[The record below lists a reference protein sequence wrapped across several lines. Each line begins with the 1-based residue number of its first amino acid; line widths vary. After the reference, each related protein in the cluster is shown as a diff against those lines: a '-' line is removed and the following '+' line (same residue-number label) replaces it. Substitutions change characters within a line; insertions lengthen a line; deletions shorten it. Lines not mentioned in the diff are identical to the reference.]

1 MLTFCIFLEFEYSLN
16 FGMVLENSQ
25 STCSCFEQVP
35 DYQDQA
41 VYNFWYWFCFSFQ
54 QIPSIASLLFLLKD
68 FLCIQDLSVTELE
81 LSFIYAS
88 KSSLLARIFT
98 ALLIT
103 PHQRKRWNISI
114 IFMHVFYNLLS
125 ISIFLVCVSFMLVQ
139 FSVRLKI
146 FDFLVAFNLSNI

>member
-1 MLTFCIFLEFEYSLN
+1 MVWCLKIYKVHVAALSKFLIIKIKQCTTFDAGFF
-16 FGMVLENSQ
+16 
-25 STCSCFEQVP
+25 
-35 DYQDQA
+35 
-41 VYNFWYWFCFSFQ
+41 FSFQ

-125 ISIFLVCVSFMLVQ
+125 IGIFLVCVSFMLVQ

>member
-1 MLTFCIFLEFEYSLN
+1 MVWCLKIYKVHVAALSKFLIIKVKQCTTF
-16 FGMVLENSQ
+16 
-25 STCSCFEQVP
+25 
-35 DYQDQA
+35 
-41 VYNFWYWFCFSFQ
+41 FSFQ

-125 ISIFLVCVSFMLVQ
+125 IGIFLICMSFILVQ

-146 FDFLVAFNLSNI
+146 FDFLVAFNLSYI